1 MALGFP
7 DPQKKACA
15 PWPACMPL
23 PSCQSLVGPA
33 TVQPATR
40 TDLHVAPLRLH
51 GFAPAA
57 ACMIVWARETEGD
70 GNRDE
75 TETGTQLVLGRVP
88 VSLPPEMC
96 MVSPELGGVPVSLPP
111 EMCMVSPELGGD
123 VYGVPGT
130 RRNSEEMC
138 MVSPELGCPRNSG
151 VHGTRVGDVYF
162 VLGTPCPRISCR
174 ICVWCPRNAW
184 CPRNSCVSPELVR
197 RCVWCPRNSCP
208 VPGTRVPGTRCPNC
222 PTAKT
227 SNRDWRAAARPIPA
241 KNRRVRE
248 SGHALRGSSLETLK
262 FVAWPSLRG
271 ISNYPKQLFIG
282 QGRDAPGL
290 GDLVLV
296 IEVENC

>member
-96 MVSPELGGVPVSLPP
+96 MVSPELGG
-111 EMCMVSPELGGD
+111 D

-130 RRNSEEMC
+130 R
-138 MVSPELGCPRNSG
+138 VSPELGCPRNS
-151 VHGTRVGDVYF
+151 
-162 VLGTPCPRISCR
+162 C
-174 ICVWCPRNAW
+174 
-184 CPRNSCVSPELVR
+184 R
-197 RCVWCPRNSCP
+197 RCVWCPRNPWCP
-208 VPGTRVPGTRCPNC
+208 R
-222 PTAKT
+222 
-227 SNRDWRAAARPIPA
+227 
-241 KNRRVRE
+241 
-248 SGHALRGSSLETLK
+248 H
-262 FVAWPSLRG
+262 
-271 ISNYPKQLFIG
+271 
-282 QGRDAPGL
+282 
-290 GDLVLV
+290 
-296 IEVENC
+296 